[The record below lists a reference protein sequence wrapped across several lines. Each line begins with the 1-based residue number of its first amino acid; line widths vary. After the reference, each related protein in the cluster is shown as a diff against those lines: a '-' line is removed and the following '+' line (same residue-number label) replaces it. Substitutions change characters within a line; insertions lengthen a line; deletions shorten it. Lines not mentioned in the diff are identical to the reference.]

1 MWKLLAGVV
10 ADETSNHLEENNF
23 SPEEQKICHRN
34 SKDIRDQ
41 LFIDRA
47 VIKNFER
54 KKVGLRMAWI
64 DNRKAYDM
72 EPHSWIRKSME
83 MCGVAENISNLLFK
97 SMENWQT
104 ILTSGNK
111 VLARVN
117 IRRGI
122 FQEGTLSLLVFVI
135 GLIPLSHILR
145 KANAGYQ
152 LGKG

>member
-1 MWKLLAGVV
+1 M
-10 ADETSNHLEENNF
+10 
-23 SPEEQKICHRN
+23 
-34 SKDIRDQ
+34 RDQ

-47 VIKNFER
+47 VIKNRER

-72 EPHSWIRKSME
+72 VPHSWIRKSME
-83 MCGVAENISNLLFK
+83 ICGVAGNISHLLFK
-97 SMENWQT
+97 CTENWQT

-111 VLARVN
+111 ELARVN
-117 IRRGI
+117 IQRGI
-122 FQEGTLSLLVFVI
+122 FQEDTLSLLVFVI
-135 GLIPLSHILR
+135 GSIPLSHILR